1 MNVEKYLAVPY
12 IDGSRDIAVGL
23 DCWGMAR
30 HVLHHEFG
38 QPLLESFGGINR
50 AQPVMMTSGF
60 DESVSDFEEC
70 EPQAGAVACCFF
82 RGNDREVFHHVGVCI
97 SGHQVL
103 HTSSKKGP
111 HVSPVR
117 AFNRL
122 AYVVKYFK
130 YVGKK

>member
-1 MNVEKYLAVPY
+1 MNVEKYLTVPY

-38 QPLLESFGGINR
+38 LPMFESFGGINR
-50 AQPVMMTSGF
+50 SQPVMMTSGF

-70 EPQAGAVACCFF
+70 EAPSGGGGVAVFF
-82 RGNDREVFHHVGVCI
+82 AVMIVMFFIMWGVCI

-103 HTSSKKGP
+103 HASSKKGP

-117 AFNRL
+117 RI
-122 AYVVKYFK
+122 
-130 YVGKK
+130 